1 VTDTPDRSPSGWILF
16 VEDSA
21 MVGRVIVESLKFEGV
36 TVVLAP
42 TAADAWRE
50 LEQSAERFALVLCD
64 QKLPDLTG
72 LELLARVRA
81 AYPSLRL
88 VLTTGFASAQVQE
101 EVLQFDGLLTK
112 PFGVADVLEL
122 LRDASD

>member
-1 VTDTPDRSPSGWILF
+1 
-16 VEDSA
+16 